1 MTAVEV
7 VATAVGVIGFAA
19 ALLRWL
25 RVAQREHYLAG
36 SATKFAR
43 RWWCST
49 NANVALISVA
59 AFAAVIAF
67 MWPVAGLVPAAVAVV
82 APLGLGVRGRTSR
95 LAWTRR
101 LRTSAAVTIVIAVAL
116 VLVAGLLLDR
126 VAAMTTATGI
136 LAPLLVDAALLLVA
150 PLEHR
155 LARRH
160 TSRAAAMLERIGPL
174 VVAITGSYG
183 KTTTKQYARHLMS
196 GTRRVV
202 ASPASFNNAPGLS
215 RAITEQL
222 TPGTEVF
229 IAEMGTYGRGEIAA
243 LCDWVK
249 PTVGVI
255 TAIGPVHLERMKT
268 LDGIVA
274 AKSEIFECVETAIL
288 NVDAYGLEAVADAN
302 RLAGK
307 RVLACSAEPQS
318 AMDGGVPVDVRV
330 LRDEGRL
337 LVDAGAGCRAAIESQ
352 AQPTNLACAIAI
364 ALAVDVPWSDIASRL
379 DDLPRPEHRQELA
392 VAASGV
398 HVIDNTFS
406 SNPASAESSLSLL
419 AFTGEVDARRVV
431 VTPGMVELGRSQHH
445 ENERF
450 GSGASLVANDIVV
463 VGRTNRAAL
472 LAGAA
477 GGLAAVHTV
486 ANREEAVAW
495 VRSALGP
502 GDVVLYENDLPD
514 HHP

>member
-7 VATAVGVIGFAA
+7 VATAAGVIGFAA

-49 NANVALISVA
+49 NTNVALISVA

-202 ASPASFNNAPGLS
+202 ASPASFNNAAGLS

-337 LVDAGAGCRAAIESQ
+337 LVDAGAGLPRGYRVAGSADQPRVCDRHRA
-352 AQPTNLACAIAI
+352 LGRR
-364 ALAVDVPWSDIASRL
+364 ALERHRISARRPAASR
-379 DDLPRPEHRQELA
+379 
-392 VAASGV
+392 ASPG
-398 HVIDNTFS
+398 
-406 SNPASAESSLSLL
+406 
-419 AFTGEVDARRVV
+419 ARGRC
-431 VTPGMVELGRSQHH
+431 LGRPRDRQHVQL
-445 ENERF
+445 EPGER
-450 GSGASLVANDIVV
+450 GVIAVVA
-463 VGRTNRAAL
+463 R
-472 LAGAA
+472 
-477 GGLAAVHTV
+477 VH
-486 ANREEAVAW
+486 R
-495 VRSALGP
+495 
-502 GDVVLYENDLPD
+502 
-514 HHP
+514 

>member
-7 VATAVGVIGFAA
+7 VATAAGAIGFAA

-59 AFAAVIAF
+59 AFAAVTAF

-82 APLGLGVRGRTSR
+82 APLGLGLRGRTSR

-101 LRTSAAVTIVIAVAL
+101 LRTSAAVAVAIAIAL
-116 VLVAGLLLDR
+116 VLVVGLLLDR
-126 VAAMTTATGI
+126 VAAVTTATGI
-136 LAPLLVDAALLLVA
+136 LAPLVVDAALLLVA
-150 PLEHR
+150 PLEQR

-160 TSRAAAMLERIGPL
+160 TSRAAAMLERISPL

-222 TPGTEVF
+222 APGTEVF

-243 LCDWVK
+243 LCEWVK
-249 PTVGVI
+249 PAVGVI
-255 TAIGPVHLERMKT
+255 TAIGPVHLERMKS
-268 LDGIVA
+268 LDAIVA

-288 NVDAYGLEAVADAN
+288 NVDAYGLQAVADAN

-307 RVLACSAEPQS
+307 QVLACSAEPES
-318 AMDGGVPVDVRV
+318 AIDDAVPVDVRV
-330 LRDEGRL
+330 VRDEGRL
-337 LVDAGAGCRAAIESQ
+337 LVDAGNGCRAAIESQ
-352 AQPTNLACAIAI
+352 AQPTNVACAIAI
-364 ALAVDVPWSDIASRL
+364 ALSVDVPWSDIASRL

-419 AFTGEVDARRVV
+419 AFTGDVDARRVV
-431 VTPGMVELGRSQHH
+431 VTPGMVELGRSQYH

-450 GSGASLVANDIVV
+450 GSRACLVANDIVV
-463 VGRTNRAAL
+463 VGRTNRDAL

-477 GGLAAVHTV
+477 GGLASVHTV

>member
-1 MTAVEV
+1 MTCVEV
-7 VATAVGVIGFAA
+7 VATAAGAIGFAV

-67 MWPVAGLVPAAVAVV
+67 MWPVAGLLPAAVAVV

-101 LRTSAAVTIVIAVAL
+101 LRTSAAVSVVITLAL

-126 VAAMTTATGI
+126 VAAMTTSTGI
-136 LAPLLVDAALLLVA
+136 LAPLLVDAALLLVS
-150 PLEHR
+150 PLEQR

-160 TSRAAAMLERIGPL
+160 TRRAAAMLERIGPL

-243 LCDWVK
+243 LCEWVK

-255 TAIGPVHLERMKT
+255 TAIGPVHLERMKIARRHRRREVRD
-268 LDGIVA
+268 LRVRRDRDPQRRRVRAPSRRRCEPPRRQASG
-274 AKSEIFECVETAIL
+274 
-288 NVDAYGLEAVADAN
+288 
-302 RLAGK
+302 RLQ
-307 RVLACSAEPQS
+307 RR
-318 AMDGGVPVDVRV
+318 VRV
-330 LRDEGRL
+330 R
-337 LVDAGAGCRAAIESQ
+337 
-352 AQPTNLACAIAI
+352 
-364 ALAVDVPWSDIASRL
+364 
-379 DDLPRPEHRQELA
+379 HR
-392 VAASGV
+392 
-398 HVIDNTFS
+398 
-406 SNPASAESSLSLL
+406 
-419 AFTGEVDARRVV
+419 
-431 VTPGMVELGRSQHH
+431 
-445 ENERF
+445 
-450 GSGASLVANDIVV
+450 
-463 VGRTNRAAL
+463 
-472 LAGAA
+472 
-477 GGLAAVHTV
+477 
-486 ANREEAVAW
+486 
-495 VRSALGP
+495 
-502 GDVVLYENDLPD
+502 
-514 HHP
+514 